1 MAKDLE
7 QGEKTP
13 LITPRVDVLWGNISS
28 LVKGGLPIPLP
39 FPSEEPITTYDP
51 EELTNWRALVAIA
64 GTVFA
69 QRMVVGIIAL
79 QFITA
84 CMVVALFYYFVRDP
98 AGYSVDTT
106 KDIIKTIT
114 ISIAF
119 LLGLFLSACVGRW
132 WSTIKELEK
141 LFGAVKKLVMTAI
154 NLGLPGHSR
163 SVLSR
168 RLVLSIR
175 MLDAE
180 LQSCKKTAL
189 EPDFDEDVYWQRVL
203 DDMRETK
210 KIRDDELGLLR
221 RAPSRQRSFFSW
233 SLVSK
238 ELKYHRK
245 TLCGTQGSDVLGY
258 DRLCG
263 LVQDGLGALSAIR
276 TTSSFQLP
284 YIYVHL
290 LAFMVHLVN
299 MLTAVSIGVTVGIM
313 FSKSRAGQA
322 PLDFNALASNGVFL
336 VVQAF
341 VYQAFLTIGAA
352 LSFPLTGTAYNV
364 PLGKMV
370 NTLDA
375 QLTLMNKLADEHDV
389 EDTAN
394 EELVAGCFQGWKEQR
409 KARS

>member
-7 QGEKTP
+7 KGEKTP
-13 LITPRVDVLWGNISS
+13 LLSPRVDVLWGNISS
-28 LVKGGLPIPLP
+28 LVKTGIPLPLP

-51 EELTNWRALVAIA
+51 EELTNWRALVAVA

-69 QRMVVGIIAL
+69 QRMVVGIIL
-79 QFITA
+79 MQFVTA

-98 AGYSVDTT
+98 SGYSVDTT

-154 NLGLPGHSR
+154 NLGLPGPSR
-163 SVLSR
+163 ETLAR
-168 RLVLSIR
+168 RLVLSVR

-180 LQSCKKTAL
+180 MQSTKKTAL
-189 EPDFDEDVYWQRVL
+189 ERDFDETLYWNRVFG
-203 DDMRETK
+203 DMQQQN
-210 KIRDDELGLLR
+210 KIREEELSLLR
-221 RAPSRQRSFFSW
+221 RTPARQRSFFSW

-238 ELKYHRK
+238 EIKYHRK
-245 TLCGTQGSDVLGY
+245 TLCGPHGSDVLGY

-263 LVQDGLGALSAIR
+263 LVQDGVAALSAIR

-299 MLTAVSIGVTVGIM
+299 MLTAVSTGATVGIM
-313 FSKSRAGQA
+313 FAKARSQHT
-322 PLDFNALASNGVFL
+322 PLDLNALASNGVFL

-364 PLGKMV
+364 PLSKIV
-370 NTLDA
+370 TTLDA
-375 QLTLMNKLADEHDV
+375 QLMLMNKLANEHEA

-394 EELVAGCFQGWKEQR
+394 EELVAMCFQAWKEQR
-409 KARS
+409 KTHS

>member
-7 QGEKTP
+7 KGEKTP
-13 LITPRVDVLWGNISS
+13 LLSPRVDVWGSISG
-28 LVKGGLPIPLP
+28 LVGGGIPIPLP

-69 QRMVVGIIAL
+69 QRMVVGIIAM
-79 QFITA
+79 QFVTA

-154 NLGLPGHSR
+154 NLGLSGPSR
-163 SVLSR
+163 KVLSR

-175 MLDAE
+175 MLEAE
-180 LQSCKKTAL
+180 MDVSKKKTLA
-189 EPDFDEDVYWQRVL
+189 PDFDEDVHWKHVL
-203 DDMRETK
+203 DDMREK
-210 KIRDDELGLLR
+210 KQIRDEEYSLLR
-221 RAPSRQRSFFSW
+221 RTPLRHRSFFSW

-245 TLCGTQGSDVLGY
+245 TLCGEKGSDVLGY

-263 LVQDGLGALSAIR
+263 LVQDGVAALSAIR

-299 MLTAVSIGVTVGIM
+299 MLTAVSTGVTVGIM
-313 FSKSRAGQA
+313 FSKARVHNA
-322 PLDFNALASNGVFL
+322 PLDLNALASNGVFL

-352 LSFPLTGTAYNV
+352 LSFPLTGTAYSV

-370 NTLDA
+370 DTLDA
-375 QLTLMNKLADEHDV
+375 QLVLMNKLADEHDV

-394 EELVAGCFQGWKEQR
+394 EELVVSCFGAWKEQR
-409 KARS
+409 KTRS

>member
-7 QGEKTP
+7 KGERTP
-13 LITPRVDVLWGNISS
+13 LISPRVDVLWGNISS
-28 LVKGGLPIPLP
+28 LVKNASLPLP

-51 EELTNWRALVAIA
+51 EELTNWKALVAIA

-69 QRMVVGIIAL
+69 QRLVVGIIVM
-79 QFITA
+79 QFVTA
-84 CMVVALFYYFVRDP
+84 CVVVALFYYFVKDP
-98 AGYSVDTT
+98 RGYSIDTT

-154 NLGLPGHSR
+154 NLGIQRSSR
-163 SVLSR
+163 ETLAR
-168 RLVLSIR
+168 RLVLSVR

-180 LQSCKKTAL
+180 LQSTKRTAL
-189 EPDFDEDVYWQRVL
+189 EKDFDEGVYWERVFK
-203 DDMRETK
+203 DMRETK
-210 KIRDDELGLLR
+210 KMRGEEYSLLN
-221 RAPSRQRSFFSW
+221 RAPARQRSFFSW

-245 TLCGTQGSDVLGY
+245 TLCGPQGSDVLGY

-263 LVQDGLGALSAIR
+263 LVQDGVAALSAIR

-299 MLTAVSIGVTVGIM
+299 MLTAISTGVTVGIM
-313 FSKSRAGQA
+313 FSMSRVHNT
-322 PLDFNALASNGVFL
+322 PLDFNALASNAVFL

-364 PLGKMV
+364 PLAKMV
-370 NTLDA
+370 DTLDA
-375 QLTLMNKLADEHDV
+375 QLTLMNKLANEQEA
-389 EDTAN
+389 EDNAN
-394 EELVAGCFQGWKEQR
+394 EDLLVQCFQGWKEQR
-409 KARS
+409 PSRK

>member
-13 LITPRVDVLWGNISS
+13 LLSPRVDVLWGNISS
-28 LVKGGLPIPLP
+28 LVKTGIPIPLP
-39 FPSEEPITTYDP
+39 FPSEEPVTTYDP
-51 EELTNWRALVAIA
+51 EELTNWKALVAIA

-69 QRMVVGIIAL
+69 QRMVVGIIFM
-79 QFITA
+79 QFVTA

-154 NLGLPGHSR
+154 NLGLPGPSR
-163 SVLSR
+163 GVLAR
-168 RLVLSIR
+168 RLVLSVR

-180 LQSCKKTAL
+180 LQSTKKKAL
-189 EPDFDEDVYWQRVL
+189 EKDFDDDVYWNRVL
-203 DDMRETK
+203 AGMREQN
-210 KIRDDELGLLR
+210 KIRDEELSLLR

-245 TLCGTQGSDVLGY
+245 TLCGSQGSDVLGY

-263 LVQDGLGALSAIR
+263 LVQDGVAALSAIR

-299 MLTAVSIGVTVGIM
+299 MLTAVSTGVTVGIM
-313 FSKSRAGQA
+313 FAKSRVGHA

-370 NTLDA
+370 DTLDA
-375 QLTLMNKLADEHDV
+375 QLVLMNKLADEHEA

-394 EELVAGCFQGWKEQR
+394 EDLVASCFEAWKEQG
-409 KARS
+409 KTQS